1 MFRPIQLSLIAV
13 LMAASAFSN
22 NGALA
27 QSEDTLLKRRIAEL
41 EAENKSLRKIIERI
55 QQAVKTVPPAAVTGG
70 ANSDGLRIIVTP
82 GDWGDSQIADIKKV
96 ADSAAHPIASLLSG
110 ESFAPI
116 LIERSQSGP
125 ITLYKRGPASE
136 YVVKLD
142 STNRAWAQLSFQFA
156 HEFCHILCN
165 YRNANNPQMWFEE
178 TLCEC
183 ASLFSLRRMGKT
195 WETNPPYSN
204 WKNYSTALTNYAN
217 ARIEAQRSKSG
228 TLHEFYRS
236 NKPELEKNAT
246 NRELNNFIAV
256 KLLPLFEENPKAWQ
270 TVRYLNLGPASENK
284 SFQHYLA
291 GWHQRVPEEH
301 REFVSGVANAFDIQL
316 SAAPN

>member
-1 MFRPIQLSLIAV
+1 MIPSSLLPLFAV
-13 LMAASAFSN
+13 LMVTSTFN
-22 NGALA
+22 QNVALA
-27 QSEDTLLKRRIAEL
+27 QSEDALLKRRIAEL
-41 EAENKSLRKIIERI
+41 EAENKSLRKIIEQI
-55 QQAVKTVPPAAVTGG
+55 QQAVKTVPPAAVTGA
-70 ANSDGLRIIVTP
+70 ANSEGLRIIVMP
-82 GDWGDSQIADIKKV
+82 GDWGDSQTADMKKV
-96 ADSAAHPIASLLSG
+96 VDSAAHPIASLLSG

-125 ITLYKRGPASE
+125 ITLYKRGQGNE
-136 YVVKLD
+136 YIVKLD

-165 YRNANNPQMWFEE
+165 YRNVDNPQMWFEE

-183 ASLFSLRRMGKT
+183 ASLYSLRRMGKN

-217 ARIEAQRSKSG
+217 ARIEAQRSKAG
-228 TLHEFYRS
+228 TLPEFYRS

-256 KLLPLFEENPKAWQ
+256 KLLPLFEESPKAWQ

-284 SFQHYLA
+284 SFQQYLA

-301 REFVSGVANAFDIQL
+301 REFVSEVANAFDIQL
-316 SAAPN
+316 SAASN

>member
-1 MFRPIQLSLIAV
+1 MIRSSLLPLFAV
-13 LMAASAFSN
+13 LMVTSTFN
-22 NGALA
+22 QNVALA
-27 QSEDTLLKRRIAEL
+27 QSEDALLKRRIAEL
-41 EAENKSLRKIIERI
+41 EAENKSLRKIIEQI
-55 QQAVKTVPPAAVTGG
+55 QQVVKTVPPAAVTGA
-70 ANSDGLRIIVTP
+70 ANSEGLRIIVMP
-82 GDWGDSQIADIKKV
+82 GDWGDSQTADMKKV
-96 ADSAAHPIASLLSG
+96 VDSAAHPIASLLSG

-125 ITLYKRGPASE
+125 ITLYKRGQGNE
-136 YVVKLD
+136 YIVKLD
-142 STNRAWAQLSFQFA
+142 SSNRAWAQLSFQFA

-165 YRNANNPQMWFEE
+165 YRNVDNPQMWFEE

-183 ASLFSLRRMGKT
+183 ASLYSLRRMGKN

-217 ARIEAQRSKSG
+217 ARIEAQRSKAG
-228 TLHEFYRS
+228 TLPEFYRS

-301 REFVSGVANAFDIQL
+301 REFISKVANAFDLQL